1 MTRID
6 PQQAGDLELTLGFG
20 FPGVDEEWALEVRR
34 GVPQLHRGIPAG
46 TGLRLTMEKSFMETL
61 LTGEGGLVKG
71 ALLGDVQVDGN
82 LLQIRRFLAC
92 FDFADEA
99 FGLTLR

>member
-1 MTRID
+1 MDKR
-6 PQQAGDLELTLGFG
+6 
-20 FPGVDEEWALEVRR
+20 
-34 GVPQLHRGIPAG
+34 
-46 TGLRLTMEKSFMETL
+46 FMETL

-82 LLQIRRFLAC
+82 LLEIRRFLSC
-92 FDFADEA
+92 FDFSDEA

>member
-1 MTRID
+1 M
-6 PQQAGDLELTLGFG
+6 
-20 FPGVDEEWALEVRR
+20 DEQWTLEVRR
-34 GVPQLHRGIPAG
+34 GVAQLHNGIAG
-46 TGLRLTMEKSFMETL
+46 GTSLRLSMDKRFMDTL

-71 ALLGDVQVDGN
+71 ALLGNVKVDGN
-82 LLQIRRFLAC
+82 LLEIRRFLSC